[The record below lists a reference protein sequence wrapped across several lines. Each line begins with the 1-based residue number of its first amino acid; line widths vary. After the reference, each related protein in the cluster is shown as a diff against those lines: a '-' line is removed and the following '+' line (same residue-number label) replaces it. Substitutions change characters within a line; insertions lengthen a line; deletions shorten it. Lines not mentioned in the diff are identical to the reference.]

1 MVDIF
6 ARLEKNA
13 GGPIGQYM
21 SYAHGYFAFPK
32 LEGEIGPHMVF
43 RGKKMLNWSLN
54 NYLGLANHPEVRKA
68 DAEGA
73 AEFGMAAP
81 MGARMM
87 SGQTKYHERLEREL
101 AEFVGKEDA
110 FLLNFGYQGMLSIID
125 CLLTPRDVVVYD
137 AEAHA
142 CIIDGLR
149 LHKGKRFVYGHNDM
163 DSLRLQLKHATE
175 LAEEQNGGVLV
186 ITEGVFGMKGD
197 LGKLDEI
204 VALKKDFQFR
214 LLVDDAHGFGTMGEG
229 GRGTASHF
237 GVVDGVDVLFNTF
250 AKSMAGIGAFVSGPR
265 WLINLLR
272 YNMRSQLYAK
282 SLPMPMVIGALKRLE
297 LIRNHPEYQ
306 QKLWEI
312 VRALQSGLKEN
323 GFNIG
328 VTNSPVTPVFMK
340 GGIPEATNLIVDL
353 RENHGVFCSI
363 VVYPVIPK
371 GEIILR
377 VIPTAA
383 HTLED
388 VNYTLEAFKSVRD
401 KLESGYYASLPI
413 PVRADE
419 GFKVRFRR
427 EPDSRINSRHLRPC
441 GRGCLFFERH
451 SGWVRSRFGTG
462 LSAGP
467 GDLRFPE
474 DFVRNGFWVEAG
486 PARRT
491 APFPGSLVRTGG
503 RTGCSGPMAFAET
516 VVWNRGR
523 GPLRPVVR
531 GWSSLPGCCPETAW
545 K

>member
-6 ARLEKNA
+6 ERLEKNA

-21 SYAHGYFAFPK
+21 AYAHGYFAFPK
-32 LEGEIGPHMVF
+32 LEGEIGPHMLF
-43 RGKKMLNWSLN
+43 RGKMVLNWSLN
-54 NYLGLANHPEVRKA
+54 NYLGLANLPEVREA
-68 DAEGA
+68 DAKGA
-73 AEFGMAAP
+73 AQFGMAAP

-87 SGQTKYHERLEREL
+87 SGQTKYHEQLEREL

-110 FLLNFGYQGMLSIID
+110 FLLNFGYQGMISIID

-149 LHKGKRFVYGHNDM
+149 MHKGKRFVFGHNDM
-163 DSLRLQLKHATE
+163 ESLRLQLKHATE
-175 LAEEQNGGVLV
+175 LADEQNGGVLV

-204 VALKKDFQFR
+204 TALKKEFNFR
-214 LLVDDAHGFGTMGEG
+214 ILVDDAHGFGTMGPG
-229 GRGTASHF
+229 GRGTAAHF
-237 GVVDGVDVLFNTF
+237 GVVDGIDVLFNTF

-265 WLINLLR
+265 WLINLFR

-312 VRALQSGLKEN
+312 TRALQGGLKAN
-323 GFNIG
+323 GFNLG
-328 VTNSPVTPVFMK
+328 VTNSPVTPVFLK
-340 GGIPEATNLIVDL
+340 GGVNEACNLVVDL
-353 RENHGVFCSI
+353 RENHKLFCSI

-388 VNYTLEAFKSVRD
+388 VNYTIEAFKSVRD
-401 KLESGYYASLPI
+401 RLESGYYANLPM
-413 PVRADE
+413 PHRADE
-419 GFKVRFRR
+419 GFRVR
-427 EPDSRINSRHLRPC
+427 
-441 GRGCLFFERH
+441 
-451 SGWVRSRFGTG
+451 
-462 LSAGP
+462 
-467 GDLRFPE
+467 
-474 DFVRNGFWVEAG
+474 
-486 PARRT
+486 
-491 APFPGSLVRTGG
+491 
-503 RTGCSGPMAFAET
+503 
-516 VVWNRGR
+516 
-523 GPLRPVVR
+523 
-531 GWSSLPGCCPETAW
+531 
-545 K
+545 